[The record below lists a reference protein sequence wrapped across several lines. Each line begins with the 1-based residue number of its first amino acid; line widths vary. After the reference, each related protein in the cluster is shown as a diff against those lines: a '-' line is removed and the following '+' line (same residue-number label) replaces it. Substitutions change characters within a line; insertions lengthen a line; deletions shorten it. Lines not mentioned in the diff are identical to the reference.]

1 MWGLRWLLLSF
12 LIGTSE
18 SFTSTRFHA
27 RLSSSSNQRKAC
39 LRLHSSSN
47 ENDAIQQAEQLLAKA
62 KAIRESLPEESTK
75 ETVSEKVIE
84 KEDDDRIGYRLYI
97 DIGREEGTWMD
108 PKWGKSG
115 ARIEGSID
123 IYFQIPTEDNHNDCL
138 ADEEIV
144 DQMVKDNLS
153 GTSTVVRKLDSND
166 ARLRGGFDS
175 MKCNGGGYRIDVS
188 RKSSSTVRF
197 FISVDGTEEDSRISS
212 FGDIFVPRGNLYF
225 SLPVFGNSVKQLSM
239 KEGII
244 TVRQMGW
251 HTGWRREESRIVG
264 VFRAKPI
271 EEARR
276 KDKF

>member
-1 MWGLRWLLLSF
+1 MSF
-12 LIGTSE
+12 VIGTSE
-18 SFTSTRFHA
+18 SFTSTHFHA
-27 RLSSSSNQRKAC
+27 RLPSSSNQRKAC
-39 LRLHSSSN
+39 SRLQSSTN
-47 ENDAIQQAEQLLAKA
+47 ENDAIQQAEQLFAKA
-62 KAIRESLPEESTK
+62 KAIRESLPKESTQ

-84 KEDDDRIGYRLYI
+84 KEDDNRIGYRLYI

-123 IYFQIPTEDNHNDCL
+123 IYFQIPTEDNPNDCL

-175 MKCNGGGYRIDVS
+175 MTCNGGGYRIDVS
-188 RKSSSTVRF
+188 KKSSSTVRF

-212 FGDIFVPRGNLYF
+212 FGDIFIPRGNLYF

>member
-1 MWGLRWLLLSF
+1 MKWLLF
-12 LIGTSE
+12 GFFIVTSE
-18 SFTSTRFHA
+18 SFTSSHFQIR
-27 RLSSSSNQRKAC
+27 RPSSSKKPCS
-39 LRLHSSSN
+39 RLQSSTN
-47 ENDAIQQAEQLLAKA
+47 EDDAIQQAEQLLAKA
-62 KAIRESLPEESTK
+62 KAIRESLPKESTQ
-75 ETVSEKVIE
+75 ETVSEGVDE
-84 KEDDDRIGYRLYI
+84 KEEDNRIGYRLYI

-123 IYFQIPTEDNHNDCL
+123 VYFQISSEESPNDCL
-138 ADEEIV
+138 ADENIV

-175 MKCNGGGYRIDVS
+175 MKCNGGGYRIDIS
-188 RKSSSTVRF
+188 KKSSSTVRF

-212 FGDIFVPRGNLYF
+212 FGDIFIPKGNLYF

>member
-1 MWGLRWLLLSF
+1 MKWLLLSF
-12 LIGTSE
+12 LIVKSE
-18 SFTSTRFHA
+18 SFTSTHFHTCPLP
-27 RLSSSSNQRKAC
+27 RSSNHRKTSS
-39 LRLHSSSN
+39 RLHSSSN
-47 ENDAIQQAEQLLAKA
+47 KNDAIQQAEQLLAKA
-62 KAIRESLPEESTK
+62 KAIRESLPKESTQ
-75 ETVSEKVIE
+75 ETIAEKADE
-84 KEDDDRIGYRLYI
+84 KEEEDNRIGYRLYI

-123 IYFQIPTEDNHNDCL
+123 IYFQIPSEESPNDCL
-138 ADEEIV
+138 ADQEIV

-175 MKCNGGGYRIDVS
+175 MKCNSGGYRIDVS
-188 RKSSSTVRF
+188 KKSSSTVRF

-212 FGDIFVPRGNLYF
+212 FGDIFIPRGNLYF